1 MLERA
6 ENAGQVEAN
15 RIRVGKASPVVDVHP
30 KDGKGKREKE
40 KRERGKETNVG
51 IGPPWG
57 LIATEHFT
65 HQRKF

>member
-15 RIRVGKASPVVDVHP
+15 RIMVGKASPFLFTPAAVVDVHP

-40 KRERGKETNVG
+40 KRKRVKETNVG
-51 IGPPWG
+51 IGPP
-57 LIATEHFT
+57 
-65 HQRKF
+65 